1 MSLKHNVKSS
11 AQESINGNRVVNE
24 TNNQILA
31 LKAKH
36 EEEKERF
43 EKEIKKLQE
52 RLKERDDPIE
62 FDDKS
67 FNHQVHAT
75 AVGPGQKQEV
85 FANPI
90 AILKLRVNK
99 LIAINKE
106 KKRLVDQYVKN
117 AMIIEQAFE
126 QIKDSSG
133 ISNIDEIVTTF
144 IKAEE

>member
-1 MSLKHNVKSS
+1 MSQTISTLKQNIQNCAS
-11 AQESINGNRVVNE
+11 ESINGNRIAGE

-36 EEEKERF
+36 EEEKESF
-43 EKEIKKLQE
+43 EVEIKKLQE

-67 FNHQVHAT
+67 FNQNVNDNKN
-75 AVGPGQKQEV
+75 GPGQKQEV

-99 LIAINKE
+99 LISINKE
-106 KKRLVDQYVKN
+106 KKRL
-117 AMIIEQAFE
+117 
-126 QIKDSSG
+126 
-133 ISNIDEIVTTF
+133 ID
-144 IKAEE
+144 

>member
-1 MSLKHNVKSS
+1 MDQKIHTLKTDISTC
-11 AQESINGNRVVNE
+11 AYESINGNRIAGE

-36 EEEKERF
+36 EEEKESF
-43 EKEIKKLQE
+43 EIEIKKLQE

-67 FNHQVHAT
+67 FTQNAHDNKT
-75 AVGPGQKQEV
+75 AKGQKQEV

-99 LIAINKE
+99 LTAINKE
-106 KKRLVDQYVKN
+106 KKRLIDMYVKN
-117 AMIIEQAFE
+117 AYIIE
-126 QIKDSSG
+126 
-133 ISNIDEIVTTF
+133 
-144 IKAEE
+144 